1 MQVIIFW
8 KKAYSLAQEWRLD
21 GFHELS
27 GKWQRGL
34 RTMPH
39 RDPKYNE
46 TKTKT
51 CDMSRVLR
59 DHPRC
64 RSATWICMYG
74 HTSDIV
80 IYSRFHQNLFGGFG
94 ATGTQFALFR
104 YFGYKS
110 WYIGFYVKLQ
120 ERYQQLI
127 CQGKRQINTSET
139 GGWCDT
145 AVRKGHSTDVQ
156 LVSAL
161 AELFSG
167 QTVVALGDGNGE
179 YRKLILQTGRVK
191 SYDSYDGAPNINN
204 ITGGKVLFT
213 LYCVLLMCY
222 CNLHSHSITVIL
234 SFFSYCFIFLSLFNI
249 HMFIVLNFT
258 GI

>member
-1 MQVIIFW
+1 
-8 KKAYSLAQEWRLD
+8 
-21 GFHELS
+21 
-27 GKWQRGL
+27 
-34 RTMPH
+34 MP
-39 RDPKYNE
+39 R
-46 TKTKT
+46 
-51 CDMSRVLR
+51 
-59 DHPRC
+59 
-64 RSATWICMYG
+64 
-74 HTSDIV
+74 
-80 IYSRFHQNLFGGFG
+80 
-94 ATGTQFALFR
+94 GTQFALFR

-110 WYIGFYVKLQ
+110 WYIVFYVKLQ

-167 QTVVALGDGNGE
+167 QTVVALGEGNGE

-222 CNLHSHSITVIL
+222 CNFTFTLYNCH
-234 SFFSYCFIFLSLFNI
+234 FIFFRIALFLYHCLTYICSLY
-249 HMFIVLNFT
+249 
-258 GI
+258 